1 MLDIGK
7 DWIMRSLKLSTVFV
21 IFLLSVGILSMSGC
35 SSELADLRLQNDT
48 QAKRIDQLTSELE
61 AARLQLDQLKRQ
73 LEAATQMGG
82 VEADT
87 LRQKIVALEEDLAKK
102 EALIKSMQ
110 AQLMG
115 AAVLPV
121 ELNTALEDFAAQSDM
136 VEYDSERG
144 LVKFKSD
151 LLFEPGSDTVT
162 PTAAD
167 AVRTLCGILNT
178 DAAKDFDIIVAGHT
192 DDMRIARP
200 ATKAAHPTN
209 RHLASHRAISVVRVM
224 ESSGLSAQRLSTR
237 GFGEYRPVAPNAPGN
252 KGNAQN
258 RRVEIYIV
266 PKGA

>member
-1 MLDIGK
+1 
-7 DWIMRSLKLSTVFV
+7 MRSLKLSTVFV
-21 IFLLSVGILSMSGC
+21 FFVLVMGMAFFSGC
-35 SSELADLRLQNDT
+35 GSELADLRLQNDT

-61 AARLQLDQLKRQ
+61 AARLQLDQLKRR
-73 LEAATQMGG
+73 LAAAEQTGG
-82 VEADT
+82 VEVDT
-87 LRQKIVALEEDLAKK
+87 LRQRIAALEEDLAKK
-102 EALIKSMQ
+102 EELIKSMQ
-110 AQLMG
+110 DRLMG
-115 AAVLPV
+115 VSVLPV
-121 ELNTALEDFAAQSDM
+121 ELNTALEDFAAGNDM

-178 DAAKDFDIIVAGHT
+178 DTAKDFDIIVAGHT

-200 ATKAAHPTN
+200 ATRAAHPTN
-209 RHLASHRAISVVRVM
+209 RHLSSHRAISVVRVL
-224 ESSGLSAQRLSTR
+224 EGCGLAPKRMSTR

-252 KGNAQN
+252 KGNAKN

-266 PKGA
+266 PSGT